1 MTEPKKAMRISP
13 APMADKELI
22 SVNDTQDLYSFNVA
36 WYPAPVHKPMMYTPK
51 LDKTAHVT
59 IGFIFAFTLSTL
71 PINNEETV
79 APTKPTVTKKGWYAS
94 VAGNQLA
101 DK

>member
-13 APMADKELI
+13 APMADNEFM
-22 SVNDTQDLYSFNVA
+22 SVNDTPDLYSFKVA
-36 WYPAPVHKPMMYTPK
+36 WYPAPVHKPMMYTPR

-71 PINNEETV
+71 PINKDDTV
-79 APTKPTVTKKGWYAS
+79 APTKPTVTKNGWYAS

-101 DK
+101 ER

>member
-13 APMADKELI
+13 APMANNEFM
-22 SVNDTQDLYSFNVA
+22 SVNDTPDLYSFKVA
-36 WYPAPVHKPMMYTPK
+36 WYPAPVHKPMMYTPR

-71 PINNEETV
+71 PINKDDTV
-79 APTKPTVTKKGWYAS
+79 APVSYTHLTLPTKA
-94 VAGNQLA
+94 
-101 DK
+101 